1 MIVKSIKQSPI
12 YSEFSPEEQEFFFS
26 RKDMKVVPHVDTW
39 YYTVSLY
46 GDSNEPDD
54 NVQAMLDLLK
64 EKKKEKAE
72 NYSSPVDL
80 FGLSVENVRFS
91 HYEYCLSVPEMFD
104 IFIASFLP
112 NVVTP
117 RIVVQVRT
125 RSLVLDGTM
134 QAICKS
140 FRAVETILN
149 EFGIEVGEVKENRI
163 DYAYHTNLIQDP
175 YRYFSDALMVRK
187 LKSSMRIYHKVGLL
201 YQKVGKVGKKIDID
215 YLSLGQRKS
224 NNVFIR
230 IYNKSREVVEKNY
243 KSFFLDKWLEDELI
257 NRYDYEVYTKAYELG
272 TYTTGVL
279 IGRIDWYLE
288 HGKNPD
294 IKLELEKLKRTCY
307 VKSDNVDH
315 LREVVDRYLPPVTL
329 IMNVEFQT
337 KRKFYTDCDDFI
349 SMFST
354 VKAENLYDESLET
367 FRRVYV
373 ADQSEVRMTGVV
385 STVQT
390 KVGKVEFLDEWW
402 KRSPLFRLQILYS
415 LRSEILH
422 YLTSETLCF
431 VNHKGEGE
439 KEKMCNWWKRIHT
452 CTIEEYDKNFLD
464 LFRARTRKLDLAK
477 SERRLCSAVA
487 HTSMLVNDGQ
497 NKHSTFTEDLSDA
510 LCLVNDNDMH
520 DLKQTFDPD
529 VVRSLNI
536 RPNEYGSIKERKLR
550 QNKFMFNT
558 TDIVES

>member
-1 MIVKSIKQSPI
+1 MINKSVKQSPI
-12 YSEFSPEEQEFFFS
+12 YSEFSPEELENFFS
-26 RKDMKVVPHVDTW
+26 LKEKKVVPHVDTW

-46 GDSNEPDD
+46 GDCNDPDD
-54 NVQAMLDLLK
+54 NIQAMLDLLK
-64 EKKKEKAE
+64 DKKKEKAE
-72 NYSSPVDL
+72 NYSSAVDL
-80 FGLSVENVRFS
+80 FGLSVENIRFS
-91 HYEYCLSVPEMFD
+91 HYEYCLSVPETFD
-104 IFIASFLP
+104 IFISSFLP

-140 FRAVETILN
+140 FRAVETILDA
-149 EFGIEVGEVKENRI
+149 FGIEVGEVKENRI

-175 YRYFSDALMVRK
+175 YRYFSDSLMIRK
-187 LKSSMRIYHKVGLL
+187 LKCSMRLYHKVGLL

-243 KSFFLDKWLEDELI
+243 KSFFLDKWLEDGLI
-257 NRYDYEVYTKAYELG
+257 NRYDYEVYARAYELG

-279 IGRIDWYLE
+279 IGRIDWYME

-294 IKLELEKLKRTCY
+294 IKDELLRLKLSCY
-307 VKSDNVDH
+307 EKSDNIDQLRKIVDY
-315 LREVVDRYLPPVTL
+315 YLPPVTL

-337 KRKFYTDCDDFI
+337 KRKFYTDCDEFI
-349 SMFST
+349 SIFST
-354 VKAENLYDESLET
+354 AAAQGLHSDTLELYHKVL
-367 FRRVYV
+367 V
-373 ADQSEVRMTGVV
+373 ADQTEVREVERH

-390 KVGKVEFLDEWW
+390 TVGKVEFLDEWW
-402 KRSPLFRLQILYS
+402 KHSPLYRLQILYS
-415 LRSEILH
+415 LRAEILH

-431 VNHKGEGE
+431 VDHKGEGE

-452 CTIEEYDKNFLD
+452 CTIEEYDSKLLD
-464 LFRARTRKLDLAK
+464 LFRARERRVDLLK
-477 SERRLCSAVA
+477 SERRLCSAIA
-487 HTSMLVNDGQ
+487 HTSMLVNEGQ

-520 DLKQTFDPD
+520 DAKEMFDPD
-529 VVRSLNI
+529 IVKALNI
-536 RPNEYGSIKERKLR
+536 EPNEYRSIKARKQR
-550 QNKFMFNT
+550 QNKHLF
-558 TDIVES
+558 DSKKDES